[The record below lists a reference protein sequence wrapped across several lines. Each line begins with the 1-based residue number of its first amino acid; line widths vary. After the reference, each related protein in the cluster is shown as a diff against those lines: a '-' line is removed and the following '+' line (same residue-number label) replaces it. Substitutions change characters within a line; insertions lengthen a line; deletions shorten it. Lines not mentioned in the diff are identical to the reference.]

1 MEIFTIG
8 PADINGKIGGGG
20 IHNAEIIIRLPHLGF
35 RVIYSPYPSILFWAL
50 NDEVYADSLHKTL
63 RIMEQNKVI
72 IPSIVF
78 SYLEEKNK
86 ILKRHNIESNFFSKV
101 DKFIKEKLKYI
112 HYKDF
117 PQLRDEEIK
126 IMKDIISDVGNVQ
139 YIMNPTEST
148 SEFIYFA
155 KIFKK
160 PIYNIIHHNPFNWY
174 MALRKTASMF
184 YMNSISNIIKLV
196 RLSLFSPYSSIKY
209 YYDKLISL
217 NLPINFIWINPA
229 SYFQFRNSMN
239 LNKNIKNYFIY
250 PANAIDPLA
259 LSNESYDKENYFV
272 YGGYLDLL
280 KGLYD
285 MPYIL
290 KELKNKIDDYI
301 VFVGHSS
308 NETTKYINKLKK
320 IYPKIK
326 FLGFLKNKEELFKI
340 YSKAKGL
347 IYPTHIDGYSLVILE
362 SLGVKTP
369 VITYGI
375 PELVYLYKN
384 IKPVRIVN
392 EFDFKSFANEIIKLS
407 KTDNTRDLFD
417 NTESFIRIHSSW
429 DNVAKQYAKIFKE
442 TMK

>member
-1 MEIFTIG
+1 MIG
-8 PADINGKIGGGG
+8 PADINGKLGGSG

-35 RVIYSPYPSILFWAL
+35 RVIYSPYPSTLFWAL
-50 NDEVYADSLHKTL
+50 NDEALVDSLRKTL

-86 ILKRHNIESNFFSKV
+86 ILKRLNIESNSFSKAEE
-101 DKFIKEKLKYI
+101 FIKEKLKYI
-112 HYKDF
+112 HYKNF

-126 IMKDIISDVGNVQ
+126 IMKNIISDVGDVQ
-139 YIMNPTEST
+139 YIMNLVAEVP

-160 PIYNIIHHNPFNWY
+160 RIYNIIHHNPFNWY

-184 YMNSISNIIKLV
+184 YTNSISNIRNMV
-196 RLSLFSPYSSIKY
+196 GLSLFSPYSSIKY

-272 YGGYLDLL
+272 YAGHLDIF

-375 PELVYLYKN
+375 PELVYLYRN